1 MCSMFSRS
9 RNRVRNQRNQHND
22 VPENNVGNII
32 RKGKVKMNEL
42 TLKDE
47 AIRID
52 NEIQMWAN
60 NLGTAVYNIG
70 RCMVQMKERMLYMEL
85 GYDTFE
91 DYCLQKYQLKR
102 SQAAKYISVY
112 QNLDE
117 KYILDNQGAGIQK
130 LYMISQI
137 SEEDRENI
145 EGTPEELSVTELKA
159 QIEQLKKE
167 REGEQLQF
175 FELQEKS
182 EKAKTEEDKL
192 REKIKKLEDQIKDAE
207 IEHRNELSD
216 VSRKNEKL
224 EKQIKELESRP
235 QDVAVAEP
243 SEEEVKRKAE
253 ELAKEEI
260 DTIKRQADVDKGLKD
275 KVIEDLKEQLKAKEV
290 ETENIRAGYEKKLE
304 NLAGSTPAEA
314 EESTQVDA
322 AEEEKARMKELL
334 TYIINASNE
343 ALELAQLSENAE
355 MWMEKLRA
363 VFGSISQKLEG
374 DAF

>member
-1 MCSMFSRS
+1 
-9 RNRVRNQRNQHND
+9 
-22 VPENNVGNII
+22 
-32 RKGKVKMNEL
+32 MNEI

-70 RCMVQMKERMLYMEL
+70 RCMTQMKERMLYMEL

-91 DYCLQKYQLKR
+91 DYCEQKYQLKR

-112 QNLDE
+112 NNLDE

-175 FELQEKS
+175 FEMQEKS

-192 REKIKKLEDQIKDAE
+192 REKIKKLENQFKDAE
-207 IEHRNELSD
+207 IEHLNQLSD
-216 VSRKNEKL
+216 ATRKNEKL
-224 EKQIKELESRP
+224 EKKIKELESKP
-235 QDVAVAEP
+235 QDVAVVEP
-243 SEEEVKRKAE
+243 TEEEIMQKAE
-253 ELAKEEI
+253 ELAAERSEEI
-260 DTIKRQADVDKGLKD
+260 IRAERQDWTSQ
-275 KVIEDLKEQLKAKEV
+275 IEELKEQLKAKEQ
-290 ETENIRAGYEKKLE
+290 ETENIKAGYEKKLE

-343 ALELAQLSENAE
+343 ALELAQLSENSE

>member
-1 MCSMFSRS
+1 
-9 RNRVRNQRNQHND
+9 
-22 VPENNVGNII
+22 
-32 RKGKVKMNEL
+32 MNEI

-70 RCMVQMKERMLYMEL
+70 RCMAQMKERMLYMEL

-91 DYCLQKYQLKR
+91 DYCEQKYQLKR

-112 QNLDE
+112 NNLDE

-137 SEEDRENI
+137 SEEDRENL
-145 EGTPEELSVTELKA
+145 EGTPEELSVSELKA
-159 QIEQLKKE
+159 QIEQMKKE

-175 FELQEKS
+175 FELEEKS
-182 EKAKTEEDKL
+182 QKAKTEVEKL
-192 REKIKKLEDQIKDAE
+192 HEKIKKLEDLIKDAK
-207 IEHRNELSD
+207 IEHTNELSD
-216 VSRKNEKL
+216 AVRKNEKL
-224 EKQIKELESRP
+224 EEKIKELESKP
-235 QDVAVAEP
+235 QDVAVVELT
-243 SEEEVKRKAE
+243 EDEIMQKAE
-253 ELAKEEI
+253 ELAAERSEEI
-260 DTIKRQADVDKGLKD
+260 IRAERQDWTSQ
-275 KVIEDLKEQLKAKEV
+275 IEELKEQLKEKEQ
-290 ETENIRAGYEKKLE
+290 ETENIKAGYEKKLE

-343 ALELAQLSENAE
+343 ALELAQLSENSE

>member
-1 MCSMFSRS
+1 
-9 RNRVRNQRNQHND
+9 
-22 VPENNVGNII
+22 
-32 RKGKVKMNEL
+32 MNEL

-70 RCMVQMKERMLYMEL
+70 RCMTQMKDRMLYMEL

-91 DYCLQKYQLKR
+91 DYCEQKYQLKR

-112 QNLDE
+112 HNLDE

-130 LYMISQI
+130 LYMLSQI

-145 EGTPEELSVTELKA
+145 EGTPEELSVNELKA

-175 FELQEKS
+175 FEMQEKS

-192 REKIKKLEDQIKDAE
+192 REKIKRLENQFKDAE
-207 IEHRNELSD
+207 IEHLNQLSD
-216 VSRKNEKL
+216 ATRKNEKL
-224 EKQIKELESRP
+224 EKKIKELESKP
-235 QDVAVAEP
+235 QDVAVVEP
-243 SEEEVKRKAE
+243 TEEEIMQKAE
-253 ELAKEEI
+253 ELAAERSEEI
-260 DTIKRQADVDKGLKD
+260 IRAERQDWTSQ
-275 KVIEDLKEQLKAKEV
+275 IEELKEQLKAKEQ
-290 ETENIRAGYEKKLE
+290 ETENIKAGYEKKLE

-343 ALELAQLSENAE
+343 ALELAQLSENSE

>member
-1 MCSMFSRS
+1 
-9 RNRVRNQRNQHND
+9 
-22 VPENNVGNII
+22 
-32 RKGKVKMNEL
+32 MNEL

-70 RCMVQMKERMLYMEL
+70 RCMTQMKERKLYEEL
-85 GYDTFE
+85 GYSTFE
-91 DYCLQKYQLKR
+91 DYCEQKYQLKR
-102 SQAAKYISVY
+102 SQAAKYLSVY

-175 FELQEKS
+175 FEMQEKS

-192 REKIKKLEDQIKDAE
+192 REKIKRLENHFKDAE
-207 IEHRNELSD
+207 IEHLNQLSD
-216 VSRKNEKL
+216 ATRKNEKL
-224 EKQIKELESRP
+224 EKKIKELESKP
-235 QDVAVAEP
+235 QDVAVVEP
-243 SEEEVKRKAE
+243 TEEEIMQKAE
-253 ELAKEEI
+253 ELAAERSEEI
-260 DTIKRQADVDKGLKD
+260 IRAERQDWTSQ
-275 KVIEDLKEQLKAKEV
+275 IEELKEQLKAKEQ
-290 ETENIRAGYEKKLE
+290 ETENIKAGYEKKLE

-322 AEEEKARMKELL
+322 AEEEKAHMKELL

-343 ALELAQLSENAE
+343 ALELAQLSENSE
-355 MWMEKLRA
+355 IWMEKLRA
-363 VFGSISQKLEG
+363 VFLSISKKLEG
-374 DAF
+374 DAL

>member
-1 MCSMFSRS
+1 
-9 RNRVRNQRNQHND
+9 
-22 VPENNVGNII
+22 
-32 RKGKVKMNEL
+32 MNEL

-70 RCMVQMKERMLYMEL
+70 RCMTQMKERKLYEEL
-85 GYDTFE
+85 GYSTFE
-91 DYCLQKYQLKR
+91 DYCEQKYQLKR
-102 SQAAKYISVY
+102 SQAAKYLSVY

-145 EGTPEELSVTELKA
+145 EGTPEELSVSELKA

-175 FELQEKS
+175 FEMQEKS

-192 REKIKKLEDQIKDAE
+192 REKIKRLEDQFKDAQ
-207 IEHRNELSD
+207 IEHLNELTD
-216 VSRKNEKL
+216 ATRKNEKL
-224 EKQIKELESRP
+224 EKKIKELESKP
-235 QDVAVAEP
+235 QDVAVVEP
-243 SEEEVKRKAE
+243 TEEEIMQKAE
-253 ELAKEEI
+253 ELAAERSEEI
-260 DTIKRQADVDKGLKD
+260 IRAERQDWTSQ
-275 KVIEDLKEQLKAKEV
+275 IEELKEQLKAKEQ
-290 ETENIRAGYEKKLE
+290 ETENIKAGYEKKLE

-343 ALELAQLSENAE
+343 ALELAQLSENSE

-363 VFGSISQKLEG
+363 VFLSISKKLEG

>member
-1 MCSMFSRS
+1 
-9 RNRVRNQRNQHND
+9 
-22 VPENNVGNII
+22 
-32 RKGKVKMNEL
+32 MNEL

-70 RCMVQMKERMLYMEL
+70 RCMTQMKERKLYEEL
-85 GYDTFE
+85 GYSTFE
-91 DYCLQKYQLKR
+91 DYCEQKYQLKR
-102 SQAAKYISVY
+102 SQAAKYLSVY

-192 REKIKKLEDQIKDAE
+192 REKIKRLENQFKDAE
-207 IEHRNELSD
+207 IEHLNQLSD
-216 VSRKNEKL
+216 ATRKNEKL
-224 EKQIKELESRP
+224 EKKIKELESKP
-235 QDVAVAEP
+235 QDVAVVEP
-243 SEEEVKRKAE
+243 TEEEIMQKAE
-253 ELAKEEI
+253 ELAAERSEEI
-260 DTIKRQADVDKGLKD
+260 IRAERQDWTSQ
-275 KVIEDLKEQLKAKEV
+275 IEELKEQLKAKEQ
-290 ETENIRAGYEKKLE
+290 ETENIKAGYEKKLE

-343 ALELAQLSENAE
+343 ALELAQLSENSE

-363 VFGSISQKLEG
+363 VFLSISKKLEG
-374 DAF
+374 DAL

>member
-1 MCSMFSRS
+1 
-9 RNRVRNQRNQHND
+9 
-22 VPENNVGNII
+22 
-32 RKGKVKMNEL
+32 MNEL

-70 RCMVQMKERMLYMEL
+70 RCMTQMKERKLYEEL

-91 DYCLQKYQLKR
+91 DYCEQKYQLKR
-102 SQAAKYISVY
+102 SQAAKYLSVY

-175 FELQEKS
+175 FEMQEKS

-192 REKIKKLEDQIKDAE
+192 REKIKRLEDQFKDAE
-207 IEHRNELSD
+207 IEHLNQLSD
-216 VSRKNEKL
+216 ATRKNEKL
-224 EKQIKELESRP
+224 EKKIKELESKP
-235 QDVAVAEP
+235 QDVAVVEP
-243 SEEEVKRKAE
+243 TEEEIMQKAE
-253 ELAKEEI
+253 ELAAERSEEI
-260 DTIKRQADVDKGLKD
+260 IRAERQDWTSQ
-275 KVIEDLKEQLKAKEV
+275 IEELKEQLKAKEQ
-290 ETENIRAGYEKKLE
+290 ETENIKAGYEKKLE

-343 ALELAQLSENAE
+343 ALELAQLSENSE

>member
-1 MCSMFSRS
+1 
-9 RNRVRNQRNQHND
+9 
-22 VPENNVGNII
+22 
-32 RKGKVKMNEL
+32 MNEL

-70 RCMVQMKERMLYMEL
+70 RCMTQMKERKLYEEL
-85 GYDTFE
+85 GYSTFE
-91 DYCLQKYQLKR
+91 DYCEQKYQLKR
-102 SQAAKYISVY
+102 SQAAKYLSVY

-137 SEEDRENI
+137 SEEDRENL

-159 QIEQLKKE
+159 QIEQMKKE
-167 REGEQLQF
+167 REGEQLLL
-175 FELQEKS
+175 FEMEEKS
-182 EKAKTEEDKL
+182 QKVNTEAEKLHDAIRRLEDK
-192 REKIKKLEDQIKDAE
+192 IKDAE

-216 VSRKNEKL
+216 AVRKNEKL
-224 EKQIKELESRP
+224 EKKIKELESKP
-235 QDVAVAEP
+235 QDVAVVEP
-243 SEEEVKRKAE
+243 TEEEIMQKAE
-253 ELAKEEI
+253 ELAAERSEEI
-260 DTIKRQADVDKGLKD
+260 IRAERQDWTSQ
-275 KVIEDLKEQLKAKEV
+275 IEELKEQLKAKEQ
-290 ETENIRAGYEKKLE
+290 ETENIKAGYEKKLE

-343 ALELAQLSENAE
+343 ALELAQLSENSE

>member
-1 MCSMFSRS
+1 
-9 RNRVRNQRNQHND
+9 
-22 VPENNVGNII
+22 
-32 RKGKVKMNEL
+32 MNEL

-70 RCMVQMKERMLYMEL
+70 RCMTQMKERKLYEEL
-85 GYDTFE
+85 GYSTFE
-91 DYCLQKYQLKR
+91 DYCEQKYQLKR
-102 SQAAKYISVY
+102 SQAAKYLSVY

-137 SEEDRENI
+137 SEEDRKNL

-175 FELQEKS
+175 FEMQEKS

-192 REKIKKLEDQIKDAE
+192 REKIKKLEDQFKDAE
-207 IEHRNELSD
+207 IEHLNQLSD
-216 VSRKNEKL
+216 ATRKNEKL
-224 EKQIKELESRP
+224 EKKIKELESKP
-235 QDVAVAEP
+235 QDVAVVEP
-243 SEEEVKRKAE
+243 TEEEIMQKAE
-253 ELAKEEI
+253 ELAAERSEEI
-260 DTIKRQADVDKGLKD
+260 IRAERQDWTSQ
-275 KVIEDLKEQLKAKEV
+275 IEELKEQLKAKEQ
-290 ETENIRAGYEKKLE
+290 ETENIKAGYEKKLE

-343 ALELAQLSENAE
+343 ALELAQLSENSE

>member
-1 MCSMFSRS
+1 
-9 RNRVRNQRNQHND
+9 
-22 VPENNVGNII
+22 
-32 RKGKVKMNEL
+32 MNEL

-70 RCMVQMKERMLYMEL
+70 RCMTQMKERRLYEEL
-85 GYDTFE
+85 GYSTFE
-91 DYCLQKYQLKR
+91 DYCEQKYQLKR
-102 SQAAKYISVY
+102 SQAAKYLSVY

-159 QIEQLKKE
+159 QIEQMKKE
-167 REGEQLQF
+167 REGEQLLL
-175 FELQEKS
+175 FEMEEKS
-182 EKAKTEEDKL
+182 QKVKTETEKLHDAIRRLEDK
-192 REKIKKLEDQIKDAE
+192 IKDAE

-216 VSRKNEKL
+216 AVRKNEKL
-224 EKQIKELESRP
+224 EKKIKELESKP
-235 QDVAVAEP
+235 QDVAVVEP
-243 SEEEVKRKAE
+243 TEEEIMQKAE
-253 ELAKEEI
+253 ELAAERSEEI
-260 DTIKRQADVDKGLKD
+260 IRAERQDWTSQ
-275 KVIEDLKEQLKAKEV
+275 IEELKEQLKAKEQ
-290 ETENIRAGYEKKLE
+290 ETENIKAGYEKKLE

-322 AEEEKARMKELL
+322 AEEEKAHMKELL

-343 ALELAQLSENAE
+343 ALELAQLSENSE

>member
-1 MCSMFSRS
+1 
-9 RNRVRNQRNQHND
+9 
-22 VPENNVGNII
+22 
-32 RKGKVKMNEL
+32 MNEL

-70 RCMVQMKERMLYMEL
+70 RCMTQMKERKLYEEL

-91 DYCLQKYQLKR
+91 DYCEQKYQLKR
-102 SQAAKYISVY
+102 SQAAKYLSVY

-175 FELQEKS
+175 FEMQEKS

-192 REKIKKLEDQIKDAE
+192 REKIKRLENQFKDAE
-207 IEHRNELSD
+207 IEHLNQLSD
-216 VSRKNEKL
+216 ATRKNEKL
-224 EKQIKELESRP
+224 EKKIKELESKP

-260 DTIKRQADVDKGLKD
+260 DTIKRQADVDKSLKD
-275 KVIEDLKEQLKAKEV
+275 KVIEDLKEQLKAKEQ
-290 ETENIRAGYEKKLE
+290 ETENIKAGYEKKLE

-343 ALELAQLSENAE
+343 ALELAQLSENSE

>member
-1 MCSMFSRS
+1 
-9 RNRVRNQRNQHND
+9 
-22 VPENNVGNII
+22 
-32 RKGKVKMNEL
+32 MNEL

-70 RCMVQMKERMLYMEL
+70 RCMTQMKERKLYEEL
-85 GYDTFE
+85 GYSTFE
-91 DYCLQKYQLKR
+91 DYCEQKYQLKR
-102 SQAAKYISVY
+102 SQAAKYLSVY

-145 EGTPEELSVTELKA
+145 EGTPEELSVNELKA

-175 FELQEKS
+175 FEMQEKS

-192 REKIKKLEDQIKDAE
+192 REKIRKLEDQIKDAE

-224 EKQIKELESRP
+224 EKQIKELESKP
-235 QDVAVAEP
+235 QDVAVVEP
-243 SEEEVKRKAE
+243 TEEEIMQKAE
-253 ELAKEEI
+253 ELAAERSEEI
-260 DTIKRQADVDKGLKD
+260 IRAERQDWTSQ
-275 KVIEDLKEQLKAKEV
+275 IEELKEQLKAKEQ
-290 ETENIRAGYEKKLE
+290 ETENIKAGYEKKLE

-343 ALELAQLSENAE
+343 ALELAQLSENSE

>member
-1 MCSMFSRS
+1 
-9 RNRVRNQRNQHND
+9 
-22 VPENNVGNII
+22 
-32 RKGKVKMNEL
+32 MNEL

-70 RCMVQMKERMLYMEL
+70 RCMTQMKERRLYEEL
-85 GYDTFE
+85 GYSTFE
-91 DYCLQKYQLKR
+91 DYCEQKYQLKR
-102 SQAAKYISVY
+102 SQAAKYLSVY

-159 QIEQLKKE
+159 QIEQMKKE
-167 REGEQLQF
+167 REGEQLLL
-175 FELQEKS
+175 FEMEEKS
-182 EKAKTEEDKL
+182 QKVKTETEKLHDAIRRLEDK
-192 REKIKKLEDQIKDAE
+192 IKDAE

-216 VSRKNEKL
+216 AVRKNEKL
-224 EKQIKELESRP
+224 EKKIKELESKP
-235 QDVAVAEP
+235 QDVAVVEP
-243 SEEEVKRKAE
+243 TEEEIMQKAE
-253 ELAKEEI
+253 ELAAERSEEI
-260 DTIKRQADVDKGLKD
+260 IRAERQDWTSQ
-275 KVIEDLKEQLKAKEV
+275 IEELKEQLKAKEQ
-290 ETENIRAGYEKKLE
+290 ETENIKAGYEKKLE

-322 AEEEKARMKELL
+322 AEEEKAHMKELL

-343 ALELAQLSENAE
+343 ALELAQLSENSE
-355 MWMEKLRA
+355 IWMEKLRA

>member
-1 MCSMFSRS
+1 
-9 RNRVRNQRNQHND
+9 
-22 VPENNVGNII
+22 
-32 RKGKVKMNEL
+32 MNEL

-70 RCMVQMKERMLYMEL
+70 RCMTQMKERKLYEEL
-85 GYDTFE
+85 GYSTFE
-91 DYCLQKYQLKR
+91 DYCEQKYQLKR
-102 SQAAKYISVY
+102 SQAAKYLSVY

-159 QIEQLKKE
+159 QIEQMKKE
-167 REGEQLQF
+167 REGEQLLL
-175 FELQEKS
+175 FEMEEKS
-182 EKAKTEEDKL
+182 QKVKTETEKLHDAIRRLEDK
-192 REKIKKLEDQIKDAE
+192 IKDAE

-216 VSRKNEKL
+216 AVRKNEKL
-224 EKQIKELESRP
+224 EKKIKELESKP
-235 QDVAVAEP
+235 QDVAVVEP
-243 SEEEVKRKAE
+243 TEEEIMQKAE
-253 ELAKEEI
+253 ELAAERSEEI
-260 DTIKRQADVDKGLKD
+260 IRAERQDWTSQ
-275 KVIEDLKEQLKAKEV
+275 IEELKEQLKAKEQ
-290 ETENIRAGYEKKLE
+290 ETENIKAGYEKKLE

-343 ALELAQLSENAE
+343 ALELAQFSENSE

>member
-1 MCSMFSRS
+1 
-9 RNRVRNQRNQHND
+9 
-22 VPENNVGNII
+22 
-32 RKGKVKMNEL
+32 MNEL

-70 RCMVQMKERMLYMEL
+70 RCMTQMKERRLYEEL
-85 GYDTFE
+85 GYSTFE
-91 DYCLQKYQLKR
+91 DYCEQKYQLKR
-102 SQAAKYISVY
+102 SQAAKYLSVY

-175 FELQEKS
+175 FEMQEKS

-224 EKQIKELESRP
+224 EKQMRRYIERTKTVYTKPDHAMKEKIWTS
-235 QDVAVAEP
+235 AELVN
-243 SEEEVKRKAE
+243 EDEAAE
-253 ELAKEEI
+253 Y
-260 DTIKRQADVDKGLKD
+260 
-275 KVIEDLKEQLKAKEV
+275 IEDV
-290 ETENIRAGYEKKLE
+290 IDEK
-304 NLAGSTPAEA
+304 
-314 EESTQVDA
+314 
-322 AEEEKARMKELL
+322 
-334 TYIINASNE
+334 
-343 ALELAQLSENAE
+343 
-355 MWMEKLRA
+355 
-363 VFGSISQKLEG
+363 
-374 DAF
+374 

>member
-1 MCSMFSRS
+1 
-9 RNRVRNQRNQHND
+9 
-22 VPENNVGNII
+22 
-32 RKGKVKMNEL
+32 MNEL

-60 NLGTAVYNIG
+60 NLGTAIYNIG
-70 RCMVQMKERMLYMEL
+70 RCMTQMKERRLYEEL
-85 GYDTFE
+85 GYSTFE
-91 DYCLQKYQLKR
+91 DYCEQKYQLKR
-102 SQAAKYISVY
+102 SQAAKYLSVY

-175 FELQEKS
+175 FEMQEKS

-224 EKQIKELESRP
+224 EKQIKELESKP

-243 SEEEVKRKAE
+243 SEEELNERAAKIADEKLKASLE
-253 ELAKEEI
+253 TLKQTYAEKADILQKQLDEKDEALQKKLAE
-260 DTIKRQADVDKGLKD
+260 
-275 KVIEDLKEQLKAKEV
+275 KEQEI
-290 ETENIRAGYEKKLE
+290 ENIKAGYEKKLE

-343 ALELAQLSENAE
+343 ALELAQLSENSE

>member
-1 MCSMFSRS
+1 
-9 RNRVRNQRNQHND
+9 
-22 VPENNVGNII
+22 
-32 RKGKVKMNEL
+32 MNEL

-70 RCMVQMKERMLYMEL
+70 RCMTQMKERMLYMEL

-91 DYCLQKYQLKR
+91 DYCEQKYQLKR

-112 QNLDE
+112 NNLDE

-175 FELQEKS
+175 FEMQEKS

-224 EKQIKELESRP
+224 EKQIRELESKP
-235 QDVAVAEP
+235 QDVAVVEP
-243 SEEEVKRKAE
+243 TEEEIMQKAE
-253 ELAKEEI
+253 ELAAERSEEI
-260 DTIKRQADVDKGLKD
+260 IRAERQDWTSQ
-275 KVIEDLKEQLKAKEV
+275 IEELKEQLKAKEQ
-290 ETENIRAGYEKKLE
+290 ETENIKAGYEKKLE
-304 NLAGSTPAEA
+304 NLAGSIPAEA

-322 AEEEKARMKELL
+322 AEEEKASMKELL

-343 ALELAQLSENAE
+343 ALELAQLSENSE

>member
-1 MCSMFSRS
+1 
-9 RNRVRNQRNQHND
+9 
-22 VPENNVGNII
+22 
-32 RKGKVKMNEL
+32 MNEL

-70 RCMVQMKERMLYMEL
+70 RCMTQMKERMLYMEL

-91 DYCLQKYQLKR
+91 DYCEQKYQLKR

-112 QNLDE
+112 NNLDE

-145 EGTPEELSVTELKA
+145 EGTPEELSVNELKA

-175 FELQEKS
+175 FEMQEKS

-192 REKIKKLEDQIKDAE
+192 REKIRKLEDQIKDAE

-224 EKQIKELESRP
+224 EKQIKELESKP
-235 QDVAVAEP
+235 QDVAVVEP
-243 SEEEVKRKAE
+243 TEEEIMQKAE
-253 ELAKEEI
+253 ELAAERSEEI
-260 DTIKRQADVDKGLKD
+260 IRAERQDWTSQ
-275 KVIEDLKEQLKAKEV
+275 IEELKEQLKAKEQ
-290 ETENIRAGYEKKLE
+290 ETENIKAGYEKKLE

-343 ALELAQLSENAE
+343 ALELAQLSENSE

-363 VFGSISQKLEG
+363 VFGSISKKLEG

>member
-1 MCSMFSRS
+1 
-9 RNRVRNQRNQHND
+9 
-22 VPENNVGNII
+22 
-32 RKGKVKMNEL
+32 MNEI

-70 RCMVQMKERMLYMEL
+70 RCMAQMKDRMLYMEL

-91 DYCLQKYQLKR
+91 DYCEQKYQLRR

-112 QNLDE
+112 NNLDE

-130 LYMISQI
+130 LYMLAQI
-137 SEEDRENI
+137 SEGDRENI
-145 EGTPEELSVTELKA
+145 EGTPEELSVSELKA

-175 FELQEKS
+175 FDLQEKS

-192 REKIKKLEDQIKDAE
+192 REKIRKLEDQIKDAE

-224 EKQIKELESRP
+224 EKQIKELESKP

-243 SEEEVKRKAE
+243 SEEELNERAAKIADEKLKASLE
-253 ELAKEEI
+253 TLKQTYAERADILQKQLDEKDEALQKQLAE
-260 DTIKRQADVDKGLKD
+260 
-275 KVIEDLKEQLKAKEV
+275 KEQEI
-290 ETENIRAGYEKKLE
+290 ENIKAGYEKKLE

-343 ALELAQLSENAE
+343 ALELAQLSENTE

>member
-1 MCSMFSRS
+1 
-9 RNRVRNQRNQHND
+9 
-22 VPENNVGNII
+22 
-32 RKGKVKMNEL
+32 MNEL

-70 RCMVQMKERMLYMEL
+70 RCMTQMKERKLYEEL
-85 GYDTFE
+85 GYSTFE
-91 DYCLQKYQLKR
+91 DYCEQKYQLKR
-102 SQAAKYISVY
+102 SQAAKYLSVY

-175 FELQEKS
+175 FEMQEKS

-224 EKQIKELESRP
+224 EKQIKELESKP
-235 QDVAVAEP
+235 QDVAVVEP
-243 SEEEVKRKAE
+243 TEEEIMQKAE
-253 ELAKEEI
+253 ELAAERSEEI
-260 DTIKRQADVDKGLKD
+260 IRAERQDWTSQ
-275 KVIEDLKEQLKAKEV
+275 IEELKEQLKAKEQ
-290 ETENIRAGYEKKLE
+290 ETENIKAGYEKKLE

-322 AEEEKARMKELL
+322 TEEEKARMKELL

-343 ALELAQLSENAE
+343 ALELAQLSENSE

>member
-1 MCSMFSRS
+1 
-9 RNRVRNQRNQHND
+9 
-22 VPENNVGNII
+22 
-32 RKGKVKMNEL
+32 MNEI

-70 RCMVQMKERMLYMEL
+70 RCMTQMKERMLYLEL

-175 FELQEKS
+175 FEMQEKS

-192 REKIKKLEDQIKDAE
+192 REKIRKLEDQIKDAE

-224 EKQIKELESRP
+224 EKQIKELESKP
-235 QDVAVAEP
+235 QDVAVIEP
-243 SEEEVKRKAE
+243 TEEEIMQKAE
-253 ELAKEEI
+253 ELAAERSEEI
-260 DTIKRQADVDKGLKD
+260 IRAERQDWTSQ
-275 KVIEDLKEQLKAKEV
+275 IEELKEQLKAKEQ
-290 ETENIRAGYEKKLE
+290 ETENIKAGYEKKLE

-343 ALELAQLSENAE
+343 ALELAQLSENSE

>member
-1 MCSMFSRS
+1 
-9 RNRVRNQRNQHND
+9 
-22 VPENNVGNII
+22 
-32 RKGKVKMNEL
+32 MNEL

-70 RCMVQMKERMLYMEL
+70 RCMTQMKERRLYEEL
-85 GYDTFE
+85 GYSTFE
-91 DYCLQKYQLKR
+91 DYCEQKYQLKR
-102 SQAAKYISVY
+102 SQAAKYLSVY

-175 FELQEKS
+175 FEMQEKS

-224 EKQIKELESRP
+224 EKQIKELESKP
-235 QDVAVAEP
+235 QDVAVVEP
-243 SEEEVKRKAE
+243 TEEEIMQKAE
-253 ELAKEEI
+253 ELAAERSEEI
-260 DTIKRQADVDKGLKD
+260 IRAERQDWTSQ
-275 KVIEDLKEQLKAKEV
+275 IEELKEQLKAKEQ
-290 ETENIRAGYEKKLE
+290 ETENIKAGYEKKLE

-343 ALELAQLSENAE
+343 ALELAQLSENSE

>member
-1 MCSMFSRS
+1 
-9 RNRVRNQRNQHND
+9 
-22 VPENNVGNII
+22 
-32 RKGKVKMNEL
+32 MNEL

-70 RCMVQMKERMLYMEL
+70 RCMTQMKERKLYEEL
-85 GYDTFE
+85 GYSTFE
-91 DYCLQKYQLKR
+91 DYCEQKYQLKR
-102 SQAAKYISVY
+102 SQAAKYLSVY

-137 SEEDRENI
+137 SEEDRENL

-159 QIEQLKKE
+159 QIEQMKKE

-192 REKIKKLEDQIKDAE
+192 REKIKRLENQFKDAE
-207 IEHRNELSD
+207 IEHLNQLSD
-216 VSRKNEKL
+216 ATRKNEKL
-224 EKQIKELESRP
+224 EKKIKELESKP
-235 QDVAVAEP
+235 QDVAVVEP
-243 SEEEVKRKAE
+243 TEEEIMQKAE
-253 ELAKEEI
+253 ELAAERSEEI
-260 DTIKRQADVDKGLKD
+260 IRAERQDWTSQ
-275 KVIEDLKEQLKAKEV
+275 IEELKEQLKAKEQ
-290 ETENIRAGYEKKLE
+290 ETENIKAGYEKKLE

-343 ALELAQLSENAE
+343 ALELAQLSENSE

>member
-1 MCSMFSRS
+1 
-9 RNRVRNQRNQHND
+9 
-22 VPENNVGNII
+22 
-32 RKGKVKMNEL
+32 MNEL

-70 RCMVQMKERMLYMEL
+70 RCMTQMKERKLYEEL
-85 GYDTFE
+85 GYSTFE
-91 DYCLQKYQLKR
+91 DYCEQKYQLKR
-102 SQAAKYISVY
+102 SQAAKYLSVY

-192 REKIKKLEDQIKDAE
+192 REKIKRLENQFKDAE
-207 IEHRNELSD
+207 IEHLNQLSD
-216 VSRKNEKL
+216 ATRKNEKL
-224 EKQIKELESRP
+224 EKKIKELESKP
-235 QDVAVAEP
+235 QDVAVVEP
-243 SEEEVKRKAE
+243 TEEEIMQKAE
-253 ELAKEEI
+253 ELAAERSEEI
-260 DTIKRQADVDKGLKD
+260 IRAERQDWTSQ
-275 KVIEDLKEQLKAKEV
+275 IEELKEQLKAKEQ
-290 ETENIRAGYEKKLE
+290 ETENIKAGYEKKLE

-343 ALELAQLSENAE
+343 ALELAQLSENSE

>member
-1 MCSMFSRS
+1 
-9 RNRVRNQRNQHND
+9 
-22 VPENNVGNII
+22 
-32 RKGKVKMNEL
+32 MNEL

-70 RCMVQMKERMLYMEL
+70 RCMTQMKERKLYEEL
-85 GYDTFE
+85 GYSTFE
-91 DYCLQKYQLKR
+91 DYCEQKYQLKR
-102 SQAAKYISVY
+102 SQAAKYLSVY

-175 FELQEKS
+175 FEMQEKS

-192 REKIKKLEDQIKDAE
+192 REKIKRLEDQIKDNL
-207 IEHRNELSD
+207 IEHTNELSD
-216 VSRKNEKL
+216 VTRKNEKL
-224 EKQIKELESRP
+224 EKKIKELESKP

-243 SEEEVKRKAE
+243 SEEELNERTAKIADEKARSYRETMQRTYSEKEKALQKEYSEMADDLQRKLAE
-253 ELAKEEI
+253 
-260 DTIKRQADVDKGLKD
+260 
-275 KVIEDLKEQLKAKEV
+275 KEQEIV
-290 ETENIRAGYEKKLE
+290 NIKAGYEKKLE

-343 ALELAQLSENAE
+343 ALELAQLSENSE